1 MVNNSLFK
9 RKYKMH
15 LNKDLNMRGGGGDT
29 AEKLKQR
36 MKDLFNKGKAAQAD
50 VDSAVGTVQTDAVKQ
65 RTINQ

>member
-36 MKDLFNKGKAAQAD
+36 MKD
-50 VDSAVGTVQTDAVKQ
+50 
-65 RTINQ
+65 